1 VIDDFFIPKEF
12 SYSTIFF
19 LFFLFTELEICSE
32 TDSTNECSD
41 FKSELDD
48 ELEGDPNQQRLQSA
62 VVPSSVGSGST
73 GAGSSQSAVSASG
86 QDRVPAGQGAPRK
99 SSGGGR
105 KNTRVVFVWLMLKYA
120 KIIAKKSI
128 KLLCQ
133 IQKKMDLTERKIF
146 FHSAVLQDRPY
157 GNYNASPTERTMLN
171 L

>member
-1 VIDDFFIPKEF
+1 MIFF
-12 SYSTIFF
+12 SYQKNFHILQIFI
-19 LFFLFTELEICSE
+19 LFLFTELEICSE

-48 ELEGDPNQQRLQSA
+48 ELEGDPNQQRLQST

-105 KNTRVVFVWLMLKYA
+105 KNTRVVFVWLMLKCA
-120 KIIAKKSI
+120 KIIKIYQVIMSKWISLNAKSSST
-128 KLLCQ
+128 LLCYR
-133 IQKKMDLTERKIF
+133 IARMET
-146 FHSAVLQDRPY
+146 
-157 GNYNASPTERTMLN
+157 TMLAQPRE
-171 L
+171 LC

>member
-1 VIDDFFIPKEF
+1 MKDDFFIPKEF

-19 LFFLFTELEICSE
+19 IFFLFTELEICSE

-105 KNTRVVFVWLMLKYA
+105 KNTRVVFV
-120 KIIAKKSI
+120 
-128 KLLCQ
+128 
-133 IQKKMDLTERKIF
+133 
-146 FHSAVLQDRPY
+146 
-157 GNYNASPTERTMLN
+157 
-171 L
+171 

>member
-1 VIDDFFIPKEF
+1 M
-12 SYSTIFF
+12 IFF
-19 LFFLFTELEICSE
+19 WYQKNFHILQIFILFLFTELEICSE

-48 ELEGDPNQQRLQSA
+48 ELEGDPNQQRLQST

-86 QDRVPAGQGAPRK
+86 QDRVPAGQGVPRK

-105 KNTRVVFVWLMLKYA
+105 KNTRVVFVWLMLKYG

-133 IQKKMDLTERKIF
+133 IQKKNGSHWTQNLLPLCCVTGSPVWK
-146 FHSAVLQDRPY
+146 LQC
-157 GNYNASPTERTMLN
+157 
-171 L
+171 

>member
-1 VIDDFFIPKEF
+1 MHCRMAFKTRGHEFCLPKNAYEYPFILNTKLNNDIFHTKRTSIFYNFFI
-12 SYSTIFF
+12 
-19 LFFLFTELEICSE
+19 LFLFTELEICSE

-48 ELEGDPNQQRLQSA
+48 ELEGDPNQQRLQST

-105 KNTRVVFVWLMLKYA
+105 KNTRVVFV
-120 KIIAKKSI
+120 
-128 KLLCQ
+128 
-133 IQKKMDLTERKIF
+133 
-146 FHSAVLQDRPY
+146 
-157 GNYNASPTERTMLN
+157 
-171 L
+171 

>member
-1 VIDDFFIPKEF
+1 MVGHPQQKVGKGNELLGRVLVKSKKPRQRGLGRTAPSCWRIGITFI
-12 SYSTIFF
+12 
-19 LFFLFTELEICSE
+19 LFLFTELEICSE

-48 ELEGDPNQQRLQSA
+48 ELEGDPNQQRLSSA

-105 KNTRVVFVWLMLKYA
+105 KNTRVVFV
-120 KIIAKKSI
+120 
-128 KLLCQ
+128 
-133 IQKKMDLTERKIF
+133 
-146 FHSAVLQDRPY
+146 
-157 GNYNASPTERTMLN
+157 
-171 L
+171 